1 VFIEEFQDFVA
12 LAEGRKESVVIARG
26 EDGVRIAEI
35 IEAVYDGSQ
44 GEAVAPLPNASGKN
58 GRRAER

>member
-35 IEAVYDGSQ
+35 IEADYDGSQ
-44 GEAVAPLPNASGKN
+44 G
-58 GRRAER
+58 